1 MHVACVTPY
10 AYALVPAAD
19 GYLQLIYEHSIVTE
33 RVTLITGASAGIG
46 TELARVFASHG
57 HRLALVARRA
67 DRLEALAAEITAAG
81 GATPIVIPCD
91 LVQPDSGD
99 RIAEALTAA
108 GLEVEYVVNNAGF
121 GVFGRAVQRDRSDQ
135 LDMIAVNI
143 RALTDLSLRFS
154 DQLIRNRGGL
164 LNVGSIA
171 GFLPGPGMA
180 VYYATKA
187 YVLSF
192 TEAMRAELAPHGVR
206 VTVLCPGPV
215 PSEFQARAGL
225 RPGFDS
231 AVLKV
236 LPAAVA
242 QQAYRGLMAN
252 NRAVMPGIGIK
263 IVPFL
268 LRLFPR
274 SFVLGAVCRLQLR
287 QR

>member
-1 MHVACVTPY
+1 
-10 AYALVPAAD
+10 
-19 GYLQLIYEHSIVTE
+19 VTE

-57 HRLALVARRA
+57 HRVALVARRA
-67 DRLEALAAEITAAG
+67 DRLEALASEIKTAG
-81 GATPIVIPCD
+81 GAAPIVIPCD
-91 LVQPDSGD
+91 LAQPDCGD
-99 RIAEALTAA
+99 RIAEALTAS
-108 GLEVEYVVNNAGF
+108 GVEVEYIVNNAGF
-121 GVFGRAVQRDRSDQ
+121 GVFGRAIQRDRSNQ
-135 LDMIAVNI
+135 LEIIAVNV

-154 DQLIRNRGGL
+154 DHLIRHRGGL

-180 VYYATKA
+180 VYYASKA

-215 PSEFQARAGL
+215 PSEFQARAGF

-231 AVLKV
+231 AILNVS
-236 LPAAVA
+236 PADVA
-242 QQAYRGLMAN
+242 QQAYSGLMAN
-252 NRAVMPGIGIK
+252 KRAVLPGLGIK

-274 SFVLGAVCRLQLR
+274 SFILGAVGRFQLR